1 MLLCVCDEVEFKDD
15 DRNGED
21 ALCVGKFSL
30 PIGSEQKE
38 EGQGIEVVVENV
50 PWYLSLLEKKKK

>member
-1 MLLCVCDEVEFKDD
+1 MCDEVEFRDD

-21 ALCVGKFSL
+21 ALCVGKLSL

-50 PWYLSLLEKKKK
+50 P